1 MKALSKINFLKIYNE
16 GKIRYSNNMYPILVV
31 IIAVLVTIAI
41 LVIAGYICKAI
52 GKKYKREAL
61 VIYDEIKNI
70 EKLRTNEL
78 ISIVRNSKIE
88 DKLKDVVE
96 TLNSEEYLNSYS
108 KRNTLEFMIRIVAK
122 YADSYNDIETREK
135 AYSLSSKDEEIY
147 AKYNKKA
154 SVYNALNRFS
164 FFSMFISKDNLQ
176 IL

>member
-1 MKALSKINFLKIYNE
+1 MD
-16 GKIRYSNNMYPILVV
+16 PILVV
-31 IIAVLVTIAI
+31 IIAILVTIAI

-70 EKLRTNEL
+70 FPALPELTYDEKLRTNEL

-96 TLNSEEYLNSYS
+96 TLNSEEYINSYS

>member
-1 MKALSKINFLKIYNE
+1 MVE
-16 GKIRYSNNMYPILVV
+16 VGILTYQY
-31 IIAVLVTIAI
+31 L
-41 LVIAGYICKAI
+41 GY

-96 TLNSEEYLNSYS
+96 TLNSEEYINSYS

>member
-1 MKALSKINFLKIYNE
+1 M
-16 GKIRYSNNMYPILVV
+16 
-31 IIAVLVTIAI
+31 
-41 LVIAGYICKAI
+41 
-52 GKKYKREAL
+52 

-154 SVYNALNRFS
+154 SVFNALNRFS

>member
-1 MKALSKINFLKIYNE
+1 MD
-16 GKIRYSNNMYPILVV
+16 PILVV
-31 IIAVLVTIAI
+31 IIAILVTIAI

-70 EKLRTNEL
+70 EKLRT
-78 ISIVRNSKIE
+78 SKIE

-96 TLNSEEYLNSYS
+96 TLNSEEYINSYS

>member
-1 MKALSKINFLKIYNE
+1 
-16 GKIRYSNNMYPILVV
+16 
-31 IIAVLVTIAI
+31 
-41 LVIAGYICKAI
+41 
-52 GKKYKREAL
+52 
-61 VIYDEIKNI
+61 
-70 EKLRTNEL
+70 
-78 ISIVRNSKIE
+78 
-88 DKLKDVVE
+88 
-96 TLNSEEYLNSYS
+96 
-108 KRNTLEFMIRIVAK
+108 MIRIVAK

>member
-1 MKALSKINFLKIYNE
+1 MDS
-16 GKIRYSNNMYPILVV
+16 ILVV

-154 SVYNALNRFS
+154 SVFNALNRFS

>member
-1 MKALSKINFLKIYNE
+1 MDT
-16 GKIRYSNNMYPILVV
+16 ILVV

-41 LVIAGYICKAI
+41 IVIAGYICKAI

-96 TLNSEEYLNSYS
+96 T
-108 KRNTLEFMIRIVAK
+108 
-122 YADSYNDIETREK
+122 
-135 AYSLSSKDEEIY
+135 
-147 AKYNKKA
+147 
-154 SVYNALNRFS
+154 
-164 FFSMFISKDNLQ
+164 
-176 IL
+176 